1 MLTGKKISDKE
12 YEHVLNVWNNI
23 KLNENLQLYSRWGL
37 KLKTIYRVIRI
48 QSVSVAKTIN
58 RIQHTKRIEV
68 EKSGEKMEKRC
79 TN

>member
-1 MLTGKKISDKE
+1 MRIEAKDNISC
-12 YEHVLNVWNNI
+12 
-23 KLNENLQLYSRWGL
+23 
-37 KLKTIYRVIRI
+37 IRI